1 MKFINAYSIALM
13 VGISI
18 VGCSKSETTPPP
30 AVVPAPATQTK
41 AQPAPARVT
50 VSQISLGNAIDA
62 DKRVTTPGS
71 SFSKNDTIYAS
82 VETQGAG
89 KSTLK
94 AKWTYHK
101 GEMVAP
107 VKENTMDI
115 SAVGPAVN
123 EFHISMPAGLPSGK
137 YQVEIFADNNSAGV
151 SDFTI
156 N

>member
-1 MKFINAYSIALM
+1 MKVSHLFSLALL
-13 VGISI
+13 VAISTA
-18 VGCSKSETTPPP
+18 GCGKKETPPP
-30 AVVPAPATQTK
+30 AASVPAVQT
-41 AQPAPARVT
+41 APQTAPIGVT
-50 VSQISLGNAIDA
+50 VSQIKLGNAIGA

-71 SFSKNDTIYAS
+71 SFNKNDTIYAS

-89 KSTLK
+89 KLTLK

-137 YQVEIFADNNSAGV
+137 YQVEIFADNKSVGV